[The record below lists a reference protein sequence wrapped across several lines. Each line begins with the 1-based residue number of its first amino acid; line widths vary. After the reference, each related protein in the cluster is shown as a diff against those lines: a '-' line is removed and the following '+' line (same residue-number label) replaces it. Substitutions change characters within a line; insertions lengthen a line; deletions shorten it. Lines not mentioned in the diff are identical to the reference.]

1 MNLRRKNRNQTLPH
15 PVPPPFVSQRMH
27 KLSPSFPFETVWEI
41 HQSQAASESS
51 PRRVSNSKRK
61 MVKAAVLLFGAIAAA
76 GAAVM
81 SPGVSASLKQ
91 IPFVEMLY
99 EKAGQHTLLSEL
111 GMEDIWKKE
120 LSTTTSLSVTD
131 QDIRFTVADVYYD
144 GIQIVLSY
152 QVEYLG
158 RTDPITEN
166 DAGVYY
172 QYRILGAR
180 PTLSG
185 THEFTITGDR
195 TFVGTTI
202 INVEPLPENPRLR
215 FEVPRIG
222 DIYGDWSVTVPLS
235 LDKTSLQI
243 HVVRPNLRSSYEG
256 MDFTV
261 EEIRFTPVSTQMV
274 VKTEYTYPKE
284 QTLWFNL
291 LDDLDTLL
299 PLSGGGVSG
308 NGEVRENF
316 SSLPNIN
323 PRPEF
328 VTLVVGRSP
337 KEIVARKTREV
348 YGDFKDKFP
357 LVLEG
362 SRGGNVTVTGID
374 LLENKTILRY
384 TASDA
389 NNQSPYLLLIDATNE
404 SHPSTKT
411 FAIRTSRE
419 TFSFEAEYPPLGSTT
434 GLRLLNIITE
444 TPEDQEKPLRL
455 RIPIDWEASSL
466 RQQ

>member
-27 KLSPSFPFETVWEI
+27 ELSPSFPFETVWEI

-235 LDKTSLQI
+235 LDKTSSQI
-243 HVVRPNLRSSYEG
+243 HVMNPNLTSSYEG
-256 MDFTV
+256 MEFTV
-261 EEIRFTPVSTQMV
+261 EEIRFTPVSTQIV
-274 VKTEYTYPKE
+274 VKTKYTYPSE
-284 QTLWFNL
+284 QTLWFKL
-291 LDDLDTLL
+291 LDDLDTPL
-299 PLSGGGVSG
+299 PPAGGDMGGKGMMRVNYG
-308 NGEVRENF
+308 
-316 SSLPNIN
+316 SLPDIS

-337 KEIVARKTREV
+337 SEYVERKSREV
-348 YGDFKDKFP
+348 YNDLNGKFP

-362 SRGGNVTVTGID
+362 TPGGTVTVTGIE
-374 LLENKTILRY
+374 LLEDKTILRY

-389 NNQSPYLLLIDATNE
+389 DNQFPNLLLVDSSNE
-404 SHPSTKT
+404 QYSENALP
-411 FAIRTSRE
+411 IRTSRE

-444 TPEDQEKPLRL
+444 TPEDREKPLRL

-466 RQQ
+466 RQK